1 MISIFQSKLIM
12 FDSWYNQ
19 ITTIDLKFDLGMTDT
34 DSFLFKV
41 SDAGEFY
48 RRFCSHMD
56 FSNYPIEHPMHSRAN
71 KAKLG
76 YFKDELCGK
85 QKCLEFIGLRSK
97 CYSMKLENILSK
109 AIEDKKV
116 CKGVGRVAIKNDMKF
131 EHYKK
136 CLTESIV
143 LRQQFHSIRSTKH
156 ELKTVSIRKLALSYV
171 DTKRWIFDCGIH
183 SVPYGSFLI
192 QKYYNKCPT
201 CC

>member
-1 MISIFQSKLIM
+1 M

-19 ITTIDLKFDLGMTDT
+19 ITTANLTFDLGMTDT

-41 SDAGEFY
+41 SNAKKFY
-48 RRFCSHMD
+48 QDFLPHMD
-56 FSNYPIEHPMHSRAN
+56 FSNYPSEHKMFSKEN

-76 YFKDELCGK
+76 YFKDEMCGQ

-97 CYSMKLENILSK
+97 CYSMKLQDVTTNNV
-109 AIEDKKV
+109 EDKKI

-136 CLTESIV
+136 CLLESIV
-143 LRQQFHSIRSTKH
+143 LRRKFYSIRSVKH
-156 ELKTVSIRKLALSYV
+156 QLKTVAINKLALSYV

-183 SVPYGSFLI
+183 SVPYGSYLI
-192 QKYYNKCPT
+192 RKCYNKCPR
-201 CC
+201 CEKKK